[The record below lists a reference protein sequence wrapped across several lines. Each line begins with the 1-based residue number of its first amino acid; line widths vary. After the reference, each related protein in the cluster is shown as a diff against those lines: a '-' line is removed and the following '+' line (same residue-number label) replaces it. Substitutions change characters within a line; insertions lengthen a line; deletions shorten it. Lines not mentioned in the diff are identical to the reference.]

1 MSYNEQYISTA
12 RSIRELIDILNN
24 DVPEYAD
31 IVVGGGERSSDV
43 EVWYDDGSNTVIL
56 K

>member
-1 MSYNEQYISTA
+1 MSNYEQYLSTA
-12 RSIRELIDILNN
+12 RSIGELIDILNN

-31 IVVGGGERSSDV
+31 IVVGGGELSSDV
-43 EVWYDDGSNTVIL
+43 EVWYDESINTVIL